1 MLATSWDCGLAIVG
15 GLRRRVRWRFAHGG
29 GHGFGGDVPL
39 DIENPEAGV
48 AYWES
53 PQPLPVGKDAGS
65 LKWPSPFA
73 RRGQRFERGNCLWVL
88 SRLNLGDDLG
98 VIERAGEI
106 WVGFMFRDGADRVD
120 LMPTQRWARS
130 SLMVHA
136 LDWGHDMEELYDVP

>member
-1 MLATSWDCGLAIVG
+1 MPFRSARAA
-15 GLRRRVRWRFAHGG
+15 F
-29 GHGFGGDVPL
+29 
-39 DIENPEAGV
+39 
-48 AYWES
+48 ES
-53 PQPLPVGKDAGS
+53 
-65 LKWPSPFA
+65 
-73 RRGQRFERGNCLWVL
+73 GNCLWVL
-88 SRLNLGDDLG
+88 SRLNLDDDVG